1 MTTLVANC
9 VRLLFAFLQR
19 FRPLFSTRLF
29 LLFSVYVISG
39 LLVELSRHSIG
50 AIAAK
55 SHVCSYAALRW
66 QGAILPD
73 GRTTHA

>member
-1 MTTLVANC
+1 MTTLVANR
-9 VRLLFAFLQR
+9 VRLLLAFLQR

-29 LLFSVYVISG
+29 LPFSVYVSG

-55 SHVCSYAALRW
+55 SPVCSFAKLRR